1 MIENLIRSNNILINL
16 QSKHFLERIGYI
28 HDKVEKS
35 LTFVYKHPTQGHV
48 FSLEN
53 LESENEDERYFK
65 QFVYLEQ
72 IFHMV
77 YLIKK
82 RDYSLDVGCC
92 LYPYLYFQYYDSQK
106 NLSLVDCIFTYCF
119 SNVNNNFIRN
129 LCGFFDSNNSD
140 EIAMSCILLA
150 YFFRGSKN
158 FDMIKVLNFYV
169 RLNDNDKL
177 ADFPFLTNNGQQ
189 MIGHSTVQAFIDMVI
204 KKREKEKELYKY
216 QNFYDDFKA
225 FSEAEIKN
233 LKLKINHNKNDK
245 DMFYMMLKE
254 KTDLFDEYLTH
265 KNELEVMYSYIPQ
278 NTPMELSK
286 KIEDEIVNDTSKQIK
301 NKDESRD
308 KIKKVIEEQLKP
320 QIEEI
325 NSKIKP
331 YFLDKINQ
339 LKVQNAPLSEI
350 EKVGKELEEVIK
362 LINDMNV
369 YYKDYSILL
378 QIDSEGN
385 DFITKLEL
393 IKNKILP
400 PLFIENS
407 KAIINFP
414 KTLTLENE
422 INYLKQKPNFP
433 SIDSN
438 NIFIYVDQGN
448 DNTIEL
454 FYQEM
459 NVGSIQTQSKTIEC
473 EFKEQNCGKINRFPH
488 ECKWLTFK
496 SFIFVTGGEDVDSDA
511 NINLVINL
519 TKENR
524 AIVLVKLP
532 MQNRR
537 KYHSMCRVND
547 YSFVVCGGTSNTAE
561 LFSVLTS
568 KWTSLPNLNINRE
581 NGILLLF
588 YKIDL
593 Y

>member
-1 MIENLIRSNNILINL
+1 MTTKMIREIEKEEIKDIKTLHVTPLFIISEGKLTNEKILLYKLRCYQYIQGVIENLIRSNNILINL

-129 LCGFFDSNNSD
+129 LCGFFDSNYSD

-189 MIGHSTVQAFIDMVI
+189 MIGHPTVQAFIDMVI

-233 LKLKINHNKNDK
+233 LN
-245 DMFYMMLKE
+245 
-254 KTDLFDEYLTH
+254 
-265 KNELEVMYSYIPQ
+265 
-278 NTPMELSK
+278 
-286 KIEDEIVNDTSKQIK
+286 
-301 NKDESRD
+301 
-308 KIKKVIEEQLKP
+308 
-320 QIEEI
+320 
-325 NSKIKP
+325 
-331 YFLDKINQ
+331 
-339 LKVQNAPLSEI
+339 
-350 EKVGKELEEVIK
+350 
-362 LINDMNV
+362 
-369 YYKDYSILL
+369 
-378 QIDSEGN
+378 
-385 DFITKLEL
+385 
-393 IKNKILP
+393 
-400 PLFIENS
+400 
-407 KAIINFP
+407 
-414 KTLTLENE
+414 
-422 INYLKQKPNFP
+422 
-433 SIDSN
+433 
-438 NIFIYVDQGN
+438 
-448 DNTIEL
+448 
-454 FYQEM
+454 
-459 NVGSIQTQSKTIEC
+459 
-473 EFKEQNCGKINRFPH
+473 
-488 ECKWLTFK
+488 
-496 SFIFVTGGEDVDSDA
+496 
-511 NINLVINL
+511 
-519 TKENR
+519 
-524 AIVLVKLP
+524 
-532 MQNRR
+532 
-537 KYHSMCRVND
+537 
-547 YSFVVCGGTSNTAE
+547 
-561 LFSVLTS
+561 
-568 KWTSLPNLNINRE
+568 
-581 NGILLLF
+581 
-588 YKIDL
+588 
-593 Y
+593 

>member
-1 MIENLIRSNNILINL
+1 M
-16 QSKHFLERIGYI
+16 
-28 HDKVEKS
+28 
-35 LTFVYKHPTQGHV
+35 
-48 FSLEN
+48 
-53 LESENEDERYFK
+53 
-65 QFVYLEQ
+65 
-72 IFHMV
+72 
-77 YLIKK
+77 
-82 RDYSLDVGCC
+82 
-92 LYPYLYFQYYDSQK
+92 
-106 NLSLVDCIFTYCF
+106 
-119 SNVNNNFIRN
+119 
-129 LCGFFDSNNSD
+129 
-140 EIAMSCILLA
+140 
-150 YFFRGSKN
+150 
-158 FDMIKVLNFYV
+158 
-169 RLNDNDKL
+169 
-177 ADFPFLTNNGQQ
+177 
-189 MIGHSTVQAFIDMVI
+189 
-204 KKREKEKELYKY
+204 
-216 QNFYDDFKA
+216 
-225 FSEAEIKN
+225 
-233 LKLKINHNKNDK
+233 
-245 DMFYMMLKE
+245 
-254 KTDLFDEYLTH
+254 
-265 KNELEVMYSYIPQ
+265 
-278 NTPMELSK
+278 
-286 KIEDEIVNDTSKQIK
+286 
-301 NKDESRD
+301 
-308 KIKKVIEEQLKP
+308 
-320 QIEEI
+320 
-325 NSKIKP
+325 
-331 YFLDKINQ
+331 
-339 LKVQNAPLSEI
+339 QNAPLSEI

-438 NIFIYVDQGN
+438 NIFLYVNQGN
-448 DNTIEL
+448 DTIEL

-473 EFKEQNCGKINRFPH
+473 EFEEQNCGKINRFPH

-511 NINLVINL
+511 NINLVIDL

-524 AIVLVKLP
+524 AIVLVKPP

-588 YKIDL
+588 NKIDL